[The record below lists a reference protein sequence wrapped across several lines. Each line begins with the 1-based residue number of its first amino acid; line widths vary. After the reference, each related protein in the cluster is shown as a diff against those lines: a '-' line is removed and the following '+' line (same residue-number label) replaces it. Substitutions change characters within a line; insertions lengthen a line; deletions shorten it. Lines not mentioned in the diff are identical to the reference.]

1 MSQYPEDEFD
11 IIGRDRSPEGVH
23 REVRPL
29 WRTLLPYALVIV
41 IVPLLAFGIFQLV
54 QGGSGDEEP
63 SAVPS
68 ESTPAEP
75 SEEPGDET
83 EAPDDD
89 EPSEEP
95 EEETTEPEPE
105 ESDDGLGED
114 VIETTTVSV
123 LNGSGVD
130 GLAAQAASQLGA
142 AGFTSV
148 SAGDYSSGSPDVTTL
163 YYRNADL
170 EATAQAVADEL
181 GISAITEAASATQ
194 NVEIAIV
201 LRSDFDG

>member
-11 IIGRDRSPEGVH
+11 IAGRERSPEGVH

-29 WRTLLPYALVIV
+29 WRTLLPYVLVIV
-41 IVPLLAFGIFQLV
+41 IVPLLAFGAFQLV
-54 QGGSGDEEP
+54 QGGSGDDEP
-63 SAVPS
+63 SAAPS
-68 ESTPAEP
+68 EATPAEP
-75 SEEPGDET
+75 SEEPSDET
-83 EAPDDD
+83 EPPDDE

-105 ESDDGLGED
+105 ESENGLDED
-114 VIETTTVSV
+114 VDETTTVSV

-130 GLAAQAASQLGA
+130 GLAAQAASQLGE

-148 SAGDYSSGSPDVTTL
+148 SAGDYGSGSPEVTTL
-163 YYRNADL
+163 YYRNSDL

-181 GISAITEAASATQ
+181 GISAITEAASATE